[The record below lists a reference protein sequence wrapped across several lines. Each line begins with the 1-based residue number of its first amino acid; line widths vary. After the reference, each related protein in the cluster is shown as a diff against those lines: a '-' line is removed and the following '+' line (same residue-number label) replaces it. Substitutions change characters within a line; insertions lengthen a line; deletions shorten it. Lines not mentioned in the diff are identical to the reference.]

1 MTETNRYETAR
12 AIFAGQGID
21 TDQAQQLLKDIPVSM
36 HCWQGNDVLGFEAG
50 GPLTGGIQTTGNY
63 PGRAPDAGGAFG
75 GYGLRAGAGSGKE
88 KDKRTCELCY
98 F

>member
-21 TDQAQQLLKDIPVSM
+21 TDQAQQLLKDIPISM

-63 PGRAPDAGGAFG
+63 PGRARTPDH
-75 GYGLRAGAGSGKE
+75 LP
-88 KDKRTCELCY
+88 L
-98 F
+98 